1 MGRRQMSQEID
12 LKLQHAML
20 AATQITEGIH
30 NLAGTLEGQL
40 RELQRMIVAMNT
52 IGQVI
57 SDLAISLEI
66 EQAIKQITKEQE

>member
-1 MGRRQMSQEID
+1 MSQEID

-30 NLAGTLEGQL
+30 SLAGTLEGQL

>member
-1 MGRRQMSQEID
+1 MSQEVD

-20 AATQITEGIH
+20 AATQIVEGI
-30 NLAGTLEGQL
+30 NALAGTLEGQVTEL
-40 RELQRMIVAMNT
+40 RRMVVAMNT

-57 SDLAISLEI
+57 NDLAISLEI

>member
-1 MGRRQMSQEID
+1 MSAEVD

-20 AATQITEGIH
+20 AATQIVEGI
-30 NLAGTLEGQL
+30 NALAGTLEGQVTEL
-40 RELQRMIVAMNT
+40 RRMVVAMNT

-57 SDLAISLEI
+57 NDLAISLEI